1 MTLNF
6 NQIKLILQDKNPKK
20 GFFEIAGEIVSLS
33 FQKKEPALYYGGKYL
48 YRKNT
53 GNVRDYLSQREFYDL
68 SFSKKLHNFET
79 SSLLRNKLSFA
90 LFCESNNLDVPKLIS
105 YNLESTFLYEGK
117 RYPVTTDQEV
127 FAFFK
132 LVFERS
138 GKEHLFLKEI
148 GEQGGKG
155 CYLINKNN
163 YTEALSGLQFS
174 KRSFI
179 HQEFIKQHPA
189 INEIYPSSINTIR
202 FITHLD
208 AAGKPHIISAFMRF
222 GRGGKVMDNAKSGG
236 MYVSI
241 DMEQGKLDDKA
252 NQSMSAGGNVFTQHP
267 DTGFIFKGFSIPY
280 FKEACAMAL
289 EMVLFIPDRFTG
301 WDIAIT
307 PTGPTVVEGNE
318 NPGMQTADIA
328 YGGLLKHPIVK
339 NIMTEIKK
347 DQQ

>member
-6 NQIKLILQDKNPKK
+6 KQIKLILKDENPKK
-20 GFFEIAGEIVSLS
+20 GLFTIVREIVSLS

-90 LFCESNNLDVPKLIS
+90 LFCESNKLNVPKLIS
-105 YNLESTFLYEGK
+105 YNLEATFLYAGT
-117 RYPVTTDQEV
+117 RYPAATDQEV
-127 FAFFK
+127 FDFFK

-138 GKEHLFLKEI
+138 GKEQLFLKEI
-148 GEQGGKG
+148 GSQGGKG
-155 CYLINKNN
+155 CYLINKST
-163 YTEALSGLQFS
+163 YTETLSGLQFS
-174 KRSFI
+174 KKSFI
-179 HQEFIKQHPA
+179 HQEFIQQHPS

-208 AAGKPHIISAFMRF
+208 DAGIPHIISAFMRF

-241 DMEQGKLDDKA
+241 DMELGKLDEKA

-267 DTGFIFKGFSIPY
+267 DTGLIFKDFSIPY

-307 PTGPTVVEGNE
+307 PTGPTVIEGNE

-328 YGGLLKHPIVK
+328 YGGLLRNPLVK
-339 NIMTEIKK
+339 EIIAEIKNK
-347 DQQ
+347 

>member
-6 NQIKLILQDKNPKK
+6 NQIKLILKDQSPKK
-20 GFFEIAGEIVSLS
+20 NFFKIASEIIALS
-33 FQKKEPALYYGGKYL
+33 FQKQEPALYYGGKYL
-48 YRKNT
+48 YRKDI
-53 GNVRDYLSQREFYDL
+53 GNVRDYLSQGEFYAL

-90 LFCESNNLDVPKLIS
+90 LFCETNNLNVPKVIS
-105 YNLESTFLYEGK
+105 YNLGTSFLFDGK
-117 RYPVTTDQEV
+117 RYPASTDQEINS
-127 FAFFK
+127 FFE

-138 GKEHLFLKEI
+138 GKEKLFLKEI
-148 GEQGGKG
+148 GSQGGKG
-155 CYLINKNN
+155 CYLIDKST
-163 YTEALSGLQFS
+163 YSKKLSELQLS
-174 KRSFI
+174 KKSFI
-179 HQEFIKQHPA
+179 HQEFIQQHPA

-208 AAGKPHIISAFMRF
+208 GAGEPHIISAFMRF

-236 MYVSI
+236 MYVAI
-241 DMEQGKLDDKA
+241 NMETGKLNEKA
-252 NQSMSAGGNVFTQHP
+252 NQSMGAGGGVFTKHP
-267 DTGFIFKGFSIPY
+267 DTGHIFKDFSIPF

-307 PTGPTVVEGNE
+307 PTGPTVIEGNE

-328 YGGLLKHPIVK
+328 YGGLLKHPLVK
-339 NIMTEIKK
+339 SIMKEIK
-347 DQQ
+347 D